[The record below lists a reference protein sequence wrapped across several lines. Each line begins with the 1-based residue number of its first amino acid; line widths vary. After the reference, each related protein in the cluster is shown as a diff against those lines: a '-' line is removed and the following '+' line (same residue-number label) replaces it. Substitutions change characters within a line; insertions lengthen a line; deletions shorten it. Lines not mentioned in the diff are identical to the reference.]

1 MLAPCSKISTYLPS
15 TDSDAWEFGQ
25 SSGITLGVMLDVN
38 IPAVGHLSPFT
49 GVVVMTAL
57 CGRCVTHLASLRQ
70 DRRSGQMVYDVWSP
84 HCDLDRRLSDTY
96 TRLCGSLTMT
106 SPMAEQ
112 SVAFVNLVLHTSY
125 IYLHEAAVTRGQEI
139 GLAPAVIAES
149 EMRCKTAAMEIA
161 NIVRLMSPLNI
172 LPMVSRSPIS
182 IARS

>member
-1 MLAPCSKISTYLPS
+1 
-15 TDSDAWEFGQ
+15 
-25 SSGITLGVMLDVN
+25 MLDVD

-70 DRRSGQMVYDVWSP
+70 DRRSGQMVYDFWSS
-84 HCDLDRRLSDTY
+84 HCGLDQLLSATY
-96 TRLCGSLTMT
+96 THLCNSLAMT

-172 LPMVSRSPIS
+172 LPMVSRPFVFLSLFVDETLHV
-182 IARS
+182 AA